1 MARGL
6 ADADRPRI
14 ILNADDFGRSASIN
28 AGVIRAHRDG
38 VLTSASLMVTGEAAV
53 EAVALARRTPTL
65 AVGLHLVLAGGRPAL
80 PASEIPHLVGPSGLL
95 PASPVW
101 AGLGYSLGRAARTEL
116 ARELEA
122 QFGLFAAAGLPLAHV
137 DGHMHLHLHPVAL
150 DLILPLAREHGAR
163 ILRLPR
169 DDLGLSM
176 RHSRRLAASKIAWTL
191 VFGLLRRSAAR
202 RLRALDRIT
211 AGAVA
216 AGRLTAGP
224 ATADRVYGLLESGHM
239 TEAYVLRVLK
249 TLVRLS
255 RGSAARTHPD
265 RAGAGRRPY
274 LAELY
279 FHPDVGPRLEALG
292 PNPDDLACLVSPAV
306 REAISDLG
314 LLPRNGLTFEA

>member
-1 MARGL
+1 LARAI

-14 ILNADDFGRSASIN
+14 ILNADDFGRSAGIN

-38 VLTSASLMVTGEAAV
+38 VLTSASLMVTGEAAG
-53 EAVALARRTPTL
+53 EAIALARRTPTL

-80 PASEIPHLVGPSGLL
+80 PAREIPRLVGPAGLL
-95 PASPVW
+95 PANPVW

-122 QFGLFAAAGLPLAHV
+122 QFDLFAAAGLPLAHV
-137 DGHMHLHLHPVAL
+137 DGHMHLHLHPVAF
-150 DLILPLAREHGAR
+150 DLILALARERGAR
-163 ILRLPR
+163 LLRIPR
-169 DDLGLSM
+169 DDLGLSI
-176 RHSRRLAASKIAWTL
+176 RHSRRLAASKIVWTL
-191 VFGLLRRSAAR
+191 VFGLLRRSAAGK
-202 RLRALDRIT
+202 LRALDRIT
-211 AGAVA
+211 AGPVA
-216 AGRLTAGP
+216 AGRP
-224 ATADRVYGLLESGHM
+224 ATRPVAADRVYGLLESGHM

-249 TLVRLS
+249 TL
-255 RGSAARTHPD
+255 AR
-265 RAGAGRRPY
+265 RRPR